1 MIIVSIQA
9 LLVVRQCCQY
19 SPSEKVT
26 CGHLWLN
33 ECAGIL
39 LVQFATWTQV
49 FPSVVITTKLQVTYV
64 DEFCFIFRRAV
75 ALVLHKAFDG
85 VRKQV
90 ADRFRLVAA
99 HRHVHGLHLAL
110 VASYTRAAK
119 VGERRE
125 HYSHARALHSML
137 SPLDLQQW

>member
-1 MIIVSIQA
+1 M
-9 LLVVRQCCQY
+9 
-19 SPSEKVT
+19 
-26 CGHLWLN
+26 
-33 ECAGIL
+33 
-39 LVQFATWTQV
+39 
-49 FPSVVITTKLQVTYV
+49 
-64 DEFCFIFRRAV
+64 

-110 VASYTRAAK
+110 VASYTRAAAK
-119 VGERRE
+119 VGERKD
-125 HYSHARALHSML
+125 YSHARALHSML

>member
-1 MIIVSIQA
+1 M
-9 LLVVRQCCQY
+9 
-19 SPSEKVT
+19 
-26 CGHLWLN
+26 
-33 ECAGIL
+33 
-39 LVQFATWTQV
+39 
-49 FPSVVITTKLQVTYV
+49 
-64 DEFCFIFRRAV
+64 

-99 HRHVHGLHLAL
+99 HRRVHGLHLAL
-110 VASYTRAAK
+110 VASYTRAAAK
-119 VGERRE
+119 VGERKE